1 MGTFNVDRGTH
12 ALKFEI
18 FWLNNTP
25 LFDFCTIWRIRS
37 RKVLSASA
45 FGLHDTLP
53 ALPNFWYETQ
63 HHPII
68 GHLHDDI
75 ILLLRPESFRVLLS
89 CANLNLTGI
98 TKFKYERKN
107 EQDSGRSSKMTPS
120 CRPIAKYFI
129 PFRLLVSFIFT
140 FTRVRQRAYHFV
152 FLLMLADQ

>member
-1 MGTFNVDRGTH
+1 ME
-12 ALKFEI
+12 L
-18 FWLNNTP
+18 P
-25 LFDFCTIWRIRS
+25 LFLSLR
-37 RKVLSASA
+37 RKYGRLFHWSLKNNMS
-45 FGLHDTLP
+45 LP
-53 ALPNFWYETQ
+53 LQSLNTSSY
-63 HHPII
+63 ICLI

-98 TKFKYERKN
+98 AKFKCERKN

-120 CRPIAKYFI
+120 CWPIAKYFI